1 MEIWDYYRAD
11 RTLTGNTG
19 VRGEPMPKG
28 CYHLVVHVCIFN
40 SRGEM
45 LIQQRQKDKQGWPNL
60 WDVSVGGSACQ
71 GENSSSAA
79 ERETREE
86 LGLTLDLSEER
97 PFLTVH
103 FDRGFDDIYL
113 IQKDVD
119 LQQLHLQPE
128 EVQAVRWATL
138 PEIEELM
145 ERKEFL
151 PYLQGLIPLL
161 FAMHVRRGAIKE

>member
-11 RTLTGNTG
+11 RSLTGTTG
-19 VRGEPMPKG
+19 VRGEPLPKG

-40 SRGEM
+40 TRGEM

-60 WDVSVGGSACQ
+60 WDVSVGGSACR

-138 PEIEELM
+138 PEIEQLM